1 MGLTLADDFDLARLF
16 PADRLLRLHP
26 LWFIDNFRQEGSHF
40 SADITDY
47 ATEDHFQLSGVL
59 TRPDSGPIRLDID
72 LSQSSGDRIRLLTK
86 DGILKAQIESGDGEV
101 EDDSP
106 LLQWILAIREY
117 IRIYLKT
124 TPVTLFFRLLMN
136 KMVLSMNPSQRKICM
151 MITKITAVELLVVI
165 IVVVG
170 YVLFHQ

>member
-1 MGLTLADDFDLARLF
+1 MKLPDGFDLARLF
-16 PADRLLRLHP
+16 PGDRLLRLHP
-26 LWFIDNFRQEGSHF
+26 LWFIDNFRQDGSHF

-47 ATEDHFQLSGVL
+47 ATEEQFQLSGVL
-59 TRPDSGPIRLDID
+59 TYPDSGPIRLDID
-72 LSQSSGDRIRLLTK
+72 LRQSSGGRIRLLTK
-86 DGILKAQIESGDGEV
+86 DGLLKAEIVSGDGEV
-101 EDDSP
+101 GDDNP
-106 LLQWILAIREY
+106 MLQWILAIREY

-124 TPVTLFFRLLMN
+124 TPVTVFFRLLMN

-151 MITKITAVELLVVI
+151 MITKITAVELLVII